1 MFDRESAPPDQD
13 HAIARAARLAG
24 MALGPLA
31 FVATLLLPAPV
42 GMPPAAWPVA
52 GLALWMAVWWITE
65 AVPLPATALL
75 PIVFLPTTGAVSV
88 VQATAPFA
96 NPLIFLFLGG
106 FLIAL
111 AMERWNLHRR
121 MALAILSR
129 LPERPAMLVAGFMVV
144 SAFLSMWVSNTATT
158 LMLLPI
164 GLSVVN
170 LLAEDHAETGHD
182 FPLALM
188 LGLAYAASI
197 GGIAT
202 LVGTPPNALV
212 AGIMA
217 ENYGIEV
224 GFARWMAA
232 ALPLSLAMLAIGWF
246 VLARVVCRL
255 PKGELPGVADMMANR
270 YRALGPMGVAE
281 RRVAL
286 VAGLTALL
294 WIVNPLT
301 DDILGK
307 DALSDTGI
315 AIGAAIVLF
324 LLPSGTDK
332 AKRLL
337 DWDTAKRAPWAVL
350 ILFGGGLSLAHA
362 IALTGLADWIGLGLR
377 DLALWP
383 LVLVIGAMV
392 TIIVFLTEVT
402 SNTATSAAF
411 IPIASALALV
421 FGLSPLDLAAPVAV
435 AASCAFMLPVATPP
449 NAIVYASGQ
458 VTVAQ
463 MARAGFLLNLA
474 AIVLITL
481 YLPWALHQMFG

>member
-1 MFDRESAPPDQD
+1 
-13 HAIARAARLAG
+13 
-24 MALGPLA
+24 
-31 FVATLLLPAPV
+31 
-42 GMPPAAWPVA
+42 
-52 GLALWMAVWWITE
+52 
-65 AVPLPATALL
+65 
-75 PIVFLPTTGAVSV
+75 
-88 VQATAPFA
+88 
-96 NPLIFLFLGG
+96 
-106 FLIAL
+106 
-111 AMERWNLHRR
+111 MERWNLHRR
-121 MALAILSR
+121 IALALLSR
-129 LPERPAMLVAGFMVV
+129 LPERPAVLVAGFMAV

-158 LMLLPI
+158 LMLLPN
-164 GLSVVN
+164 GLSVIA
-170 LLAEDHAETGHD
+170 LLAEDHAEAGHD

-188 LGLAYAASI
+188 LGIAYAASI

-212 AGIMA
+212 AGIMD
-217 ENYGIEV
+217 ESFGIQV

-232 ALPLSLAMLAIGWF
+232 ALPLSLAMLVIGWF
-246 VLARVVCRL
+246 VLTRVVCRL
-255 PKGELPGVADMMANR
+255 PKGELPGVADMMIGR
-270 YRALGPMGVAE
+270 YEALGPMTSAE
-281 RRVAL
+281 RRIAL
-286 VAGLTALL
+286 VAAATALL
-294 WIVNPLT
+294 WIVNPLSGEF
-301 DDILGK
+301 LGK

-332 AKRLL
+332 SKRLL

-362 IALTGLADWIGLGLR
+362 IAITGLAEWIGLGLEN
-377 DLALWP
+377 LAQWP

-392 TIIVFLTEVT
+392 TIIVFLTEIT

-421 FGLSPLDLAAPVAV
+421 FGLNPLDLAAPVAV

-481 YLPWALHQMFG
+481 YLPWALDLMFG